1 MYRDKIY
8 HDSKMGK
15 AKTFGGA
22 AVVFGLIM
30 GVLSYFLVH
39 SVAEQS
45 FTKFLLFTYLPVL
58 LVTLGLV
65 AIVIGVLL
73 LIYG

>member
-1 MYRDKIY
+1 
-8 HDSKMGK
+8 MGK
-15 AKTFGGA
+15 AKMFGGA

-30 GVLSYFLVH
+30 GILSYLLVH
-39 SVAEQS
+39 EGAKAS
-45 FTKFLLFTYLPVL
+45 FITFLLYTYLPVL
-58 LVTLGLV
+58 LVSVGLI